1 MSMNQ
6 GGLRKDYL
14 RASLDPSDVDADPLE
29 QFRVW
34 YEEQKLVTS
43 GEPNAM
49 TVATATSDGRP
60 SARMVLLKHWDE
72 DGFVFFS
79 SYNSPKGIDIEEN
92 PRAALLFYWAETER
106 QVRVEGTVTP
116 TTRAGSRRLFP
127 QPSAWQPD
135 RGEHRPAEPA
145 GADARDARARDG
157 RVDRAVRG
165 QGHLDSG
172 ERGVDSGCYPERI
185 EFWQGRP
192 SRLHDRVQYTR
203 EANGWQIV
211 RLAP

>member
-14 RASLDPSDVDADPLE
+14 RASLDPSDVDPEPLE
-29 QFRVW
+29 QFRLW
-34 YEEQKLVTS
+34 YEEQKQMTS

-49 TVATATSDGRP
+49 TVATATRDGRP

-72 DGFVFFS
+72 AGFVFFS
-79 SYNSPKGIDIEEN
+79 SYNSPKGMDIEEN

-106 QVRVEGTVTP
+106 QVRIEGSVTSTSLQEAEEYFRGRP
-116 TTRAGSRRLFP
+116 RGSQIAANIARQS
-127 QPSAWQPD
+127 QPVPSRETLEQEIAALTEAFEGIDVTIPD
-135 RGEHRPAEPA
+135 TWG
-145 GADARDARARDG
+145 GF
-157 RVDRAVRG
+157 RVF
-165 QGHLDSG
+165 
-172 ERGVDSGCYPERI
+172 PERI

-203 EANGWQIV
+203 EENGWQIV

>member
-14 RASLDPSDVDADPLE
+14 RASLDPSDVDPDPLE
-29 QFRVW
+29 QFRIW
-34 YEEQKLVTS
+34 YDEQKQTTS

-60 SARMVLLKHWDE
+60 SARMVLLKHWD
-72 DGFVFFS
+72 DAGFVFFS
-79 SYNSPKGIDIEEN
+79 SYNSPKGLDIQEN

-106 QVRVEGTVTP
+106 QVRIEGSVTP
-116 TTRAGSRRLFP
+116 TSREEAAGYFYSRPRGSQIAANIARQS
-127 QPSAWQPD
+127 QPVASRTVLEEEIAALT
-135 RGEHRPAEPA
+135 EAF
-145 GADARDARARDG
+145 DG
-157 RVDRAVRG
+157 RDVAIPESWGGFRV
-165 QGHLDSG
+165 
-172 ERGVDSGCYPERI
+172 YPEQI

-192 SRLHDRVQYTR
+192 SRLHDRVLYTR
-203 EANGWQIV
+203 DGNGWQIV